1 MTFKRVMFGY
11 YLSDNDINTYLIL
24 LQPLLFQKMAMFRP
38 AADHD
43 CLILW
48 DSQKM
53 RRWRSPIKALKYKLG
68 FKSIELYF
76 SYTDI

>member
-1 MTFKRVMFGY
+1 MTSKRVMFGY
-11 YLSDNDINTYLIL
+11 YLSDNDVNTYLIL
-24 LQPLLFQKMAMFRP
+24 LQPLLFQKMSMFRP

-53 RRWRSPIKALKYKLG
+53 RRWRSPMKALKIKLG
-68 FKSIELYF
+68 FKSSKLHF
-76 SYTDI
+76 SYVAI